1 LIVSI
6 VAMNQKVK
14 FVDQRLQVSD
24 KTMAAIIATERKI
37 NDTGSTVKTS
47 RYG

>member
-1 LIVSI
+1 
-6 VAMNQKVK
+6 MNQKVK
-14 FVDQRLQVSD
+14 SVDQRLQVSD
-24 KTMAAIIATERKI
+24 KTMAAIIAAERKI